1 MTGLALRFAAPVIR
15 TLLDEH
21 GTLYAAAASSPD
33 RREYGGRGVAYGV
46 WLAGTRVVVRHSRHG
61 GLLGPL
67 TRDLFLPPTRAP
79 QERRSAV
86 RLEERG
92 VPTPEVVAYA
102 VYRVGPLRRSD
113 VVTREIEGASD
124 LAAAPPTPEA
134 QAAVER
140 LLGAMAEAGAL
151 HPDLN
156 AKNILLAPD
165 GDGLV
170 AYVIDVDRVVF
181 RKRGV
186 DPANRARLRRSIAK
200 LGLSYR
206 V

>member
-1 MTGLALRFAAPVIR
+1 MTGLALRFAAPEIR

-21 GTLYAAAASSPD
+21 GTLYAAAAAHPD

-46 WLAGTRVVVRHSRHG
+46 RLAGARVVVRHSRHG
-61 GLLGPL
+61 GLLAPL
-67 TRDLFLPPTRAP
+67 TGDLFLPPTRAP
-79 QERRSAV
+79 HERRSAV

-102 VYRVGPLRRSD
+102 VYHVGLFRRTD
-113 VVTREIEGASD
+113 VVTREIEGARD
-124 LAAAPPTPEA
+124 LAACEATPEA

-140 LLGAMAEAGAL
+140 LLAAMAEAGAL

-156 AKNILLAPD
+156 AKNILVAPD
-165 GDGLV
+165 GDGLL

-181 RKRGV
+181 RKGGV
-186 DPANRARLRRSIAK
+186 DHANRARLRRSIAK
-200 LGLSYR
+200 LQLAYR